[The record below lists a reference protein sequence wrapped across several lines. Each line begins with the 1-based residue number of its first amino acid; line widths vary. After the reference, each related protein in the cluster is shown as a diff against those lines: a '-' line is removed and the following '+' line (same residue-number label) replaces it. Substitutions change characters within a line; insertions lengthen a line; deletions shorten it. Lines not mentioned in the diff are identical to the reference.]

1 VRRYP
6 IQGLVLAE
14 HEFSVPLD
22 HARPDGEAIT
32 VFAREARAAGRE
44 DAEPPWLLFLQGGPG
59 SAAARPTG
67 LEPWIL
73 RATRD
78 YHLVLLD
85 QRGTGRSTPVLAQT
99 LTRLGSPQAQA
110 DYLKHFRAD
119 SIVRD
124 AELIRPQV
132 TGGGPWALLGQSY
145 GGFCATTYLS
155 LAPEGVREAYVT
167 GGLPPLER
175 SADDVYRATY
185 RRLADRN
192 RRYYARYPDD
202 AEVVRRLV
210 GRLSGG
216 EVRFADGSPLSPRRL
231 LQVGSLFG
239 MSYGFEKVHY
249 LLELAFAGGDEV
261 SSLFLRELDHS
272 LPFDPAPIYALL
284 HEAIYAQGEA
294 TRWSAQR
301 VLAEFPEFALD
312 GDGPFFFTGEM
323 VYPWQFDEYRELRP
337 LKGAAEL
344 LAEFEDWQP
353 LYNVERLRANEVP
366 VAAAV
371 YENDMYV
378 EREFS
383 LETAETIGAKTW
395 VTSQYEHD
403 GLRSRGKEV
412 LGHLFALRRG
422 EAYSLPNP

>member
-22 HARPDGEAIT
+22 HAQPDGETIT
-32 VFAREARAAGRE
+32 VFAREARAAGNA
-44 DAEPPWLLFLQGGPG
+44 DAELPWLVFLQGGPG
-59 SAAARPTG
+59 SAAPRPTG

-78 YHLVLLD
+78 YHLLLLD

-99 LTRLGSPQAQA
+99 LAGLGSAEAQA

-124 AELIRPQV
+124 AEVIRPQI
-132 TGGGPWALLGQSY
+132 TGGEPWALLGQSY
-145 GGFCATTYLS
+145 GGFCSTAYLS

-175 SADDVYRATY
+175 STDEIYRATY
-185 RRLADRN
+185 KRLADRN
-192 RRYYARYPDD
+192 RRYYARYPEDV
-202 AEVVRRLV
+202 ERVRRLV
-210 GRLSGG
+210 EVLESE
-216 EVRFADGSPLSPRRL
+216 EVRFADGSPLSPRRF
-231 LQVGSLFG
+231 LQAGSIFG

-249 LLELAFAGGDEV
+249 LVELAFAGDGEV
-261 SSLFLRELDHS
+261 SSFFLRELDHS
-272 LPFDPAPIYALL
+272 LPFDPAPIYSLL
-284 HEAIYAQGEA
+284 HEACYAQGEA

-301 VLAEFPEFALD
+301 VLAEFPEFAA
-312 GDGPFFFTGEM
+312 GGEGPIFFTGEM
-323 VYPWQFDEYRELRP
+323 VYPWQFDEYRELQP

-344 LAEFEDWQP
+344 LAEYEDWP
-353 LYNVERLRANEVP
+353 RLYDVERLRANEVP

-383 LETAETIGAKTW
+383 LETAETIGAKAW

-403 GLRSRGKEV
+403 GLRSKGEEV
-412 LGHLFALRRG
+412 LGRLFALRRG
-422 EAYSLPNP
+422 EVYTL

>member
-1 VRRYP
+1 VRRYS
-6 IQGLVLAE
+6 IQALVLAE

-22 HARPDGEAIT
+22 HARPDGETIT
-32 VFAREARAAGRE
+32 VFVREARAAARQDE
-44 DAEPPWLLFLQGGPG
+44 DLPWLVFLQGGPG

-78 YHLVLLD
+78 YHLLLLD
-85 QRGTGRSTPVLAQT
+85 QRGTGRSTPVMAQT
-99 LTRLGSPQAQA
+99 LARLGSAQAQA

-124 AELIRPQV
+124 AEVVRRELA
-132 TGGGPWALLGQSY
+132 GGEPWALLGQSY

-155 LAPEGVREAYVT
+155 IAPEGVREAYIT

-175 SADDVYRATY
+175 SADEVYRATY
-185 RRLADRN
+185 KRLADRN
-192 RRYYARYPDD
+192 RRYYARYPED
-202 AEVVRRLV
+202 AERVRRLV
-210 GRLSGG
+210 DVLESGH
-216 EVRFADGSPLSPRRL
+216 VRFADGSPLSPRRL
-231 LQVGSLFG
+231 LQIGSIFG

-249 LLELAFAGGDEV
+249 LLELAFAGDGEV
-261 SSLFLRELDHS
+261 SSLFLRELDHF

-301 VLAEFPEFALD
+301 MLAEFPEFQL
-312 GDGPFFFTGEM
+312 GGEGPVFFTGEM

-337 LKGAAEL
+337 LKEAAQL
-344 LAEFEDWQP
+344 LAEFEDWPP
-353 LYNVERLRANEVP
+353 LYDVERLRANEVP

-383 LETAETIGAKTW
+383 LETAETMSAKAW

-403 GLRSRGKEV
+403 ALRSWGEEV
-412 LGHLFALRRG
+412 LGRLFAMRRG
-422 EAYSLPNP
+422 EAYVL

>member
-1 VRRYP
+1 MRRYP

-22 HARPDGEAIT
+22 HARPDGETIT
-32 VFAREARAAGRE
+32 VFAREARAAGEE
-44 DAEPPWLLFLQGGPG
+44 DTERPWLVFLQGGPG

-67 LEPWIL
+67 LEPWIS

-78 YHLVLLD
+78 YHLLLLD
-85 QRGTGRSTPVLAQT
+85 QRGTGRSTPVMAQT
-99 LTRLGSPQAQA
+99 LARLGSAQAQA

-124 AELIRPQV
+124 AEAIRAELS
-132 TGGGPWALLGQSY
+132 GGEPWALLGQSY

-175 SADDVYRATY
+175 SADDIYRATY
-185 RRLADRN
+185 KRVADRN
-192 RRYYARYPDD
+192 RRYYARYPEDV
-202 AEVVRRLV
+202 ERVRRLV
-210 GRLSGG
+210 DVLGSQDVRL
-216 EVRFADGSPLSPRRL
+216 ADGSPLSPRRL
-231 LQVGSLFG
+231 RQIGSIFG

-249 LLELAFAGGDEV
+249 LLELAFAGDGEV
-261 SSLFLRELDHS
+261 SSLFLRELDHF
-272 LPFDPAPIYALL
+272 LPFDPAPIYSLL
-284 HEAIYAQGEA
+284 HEACYAQGEA

-301 VLAEFPEFALD
+301 VLAEFPEFELD
-312 GDGPFFFTGEM
+312 GDGPVFFTGEM
-323 VYPWQFDEYRELRP
+323 VYPWQFDEYRELQP
-337 LKGAAEL
+337 LKEAAEL
-344 LAEFEDWQP
+344 LADYEDWP
-353 LYNVERLRANEVP
+353 ALYDPERLRANEVP

-383 LETAETIGAKTW
+383 LETAETMGAKAW
-395 VTSQYEHD
+395 VTSRYEHD
-403 GLRSRGKEV
+403 ALRSWGEEV
-412 LGHLFALRRG
+412 LGHLFAVRRG
-422 EAYSLPNP
+422 EVYVL

>member
-1 VRRYP
+1 MRRYR

-22 HARPDGEAIT
+22 HTRPDGESIT
-32 VFAREARAAGRE
+32 VFAREARAAGKE
-44 DAEPPWLLFLQGGPG
+44 DERLPWLVFLQGGPG

-67 LEPWIL
+67 LEPWIG
-73 RATRD
+73 RVTRD

-85 QRGTGRSTPVLAQT
+85 QRGTGCSSPVSAQT
-99 LTRLGSPQAQA
+99 LASLGSAQAQA

-124 AELIRPQV
+124 AEAIRGEL
-132 TGGGPWALLGQSY
+132 TGGEPWALLGQSY
-145 GGFCATTYLS
+145 GGFCIATYLS

-175 SADDVYRATY
+175 SADEVYRATY
-185 RRLADRN
+185 KRVADRN
-192 RRYYARYPDD
+192 RRYYERYPED
-202 AEVVRRLV
+202 VGRVRRLV
-210 GRLSGG
+210 DALGAGD
-216 EVRFADGSPLSPRRL
+216 VRFADGSPLSPRRL
-231 LQVGSLFG
+231 LQIGSIFG

-249 LLELAFAGGDEV
+249 LLELAFAGDGEV
-261 SSLFLRELDHS
+261 STLFLRELDYF

-294 TRWSAQR
+294 TRWSAER
-301 VLAEFPEFALD
+301 ILAEWPDFDPAR
-312 GDGPFFFTGEM
+312 DGPIFFTGEM

-337 LKGAAEL
+337 LKEAAEL
-344 LAEFEDWQP
+344 LAEFEDWP
-353 LYNVERLRANEVP
+353 SLYDVERLRSNEVP
-366 VAAAV
+366 VVAAV

-378 EREFS
+378 ERAFS
-383 LETAETIGAKTW
+383 LETAEVLGAKAW

-403 GLRSRGKEV
+403 GLRSWGEEV
-412 LGHLFALRRG
+412 VGRLFALRRG
-422 EAYSLPNP
+422 EVYSL

>member
-22 HARPDGEAIT
+22 HAQPDGETIT
-32 VFAREARAAGRE
+32 VFAREARAAGNA
-44 DAEPPWLLFLQGGPG
+44 DAELPWLVFLQGGPG
-59 SAAARPTG
+59 SAAPRPTG

-78 YHLVLLD
+78 YHLLLLD

-99 LTRLGSPQAQA
+99 LAGLGSAEAQA

-124 AELIRPQV
+124 AEVIRPQI
-132 TGGGPWALLGQSY
+132 TGGEPWALLGQSY
-145 GGFCATTYLS
+145 GGFCSTAYLS

-175 SADDVYRATY
+175 STDEIYRATY
-185 RRLADRN
+185 KRLADRN
-192 RRYYARYPDD
+192 RRYYARYPEDV
-202 AEVVRRLV
+202 ERVRRLV
-210 GRLSGG
+210 EVLESE
-216 EVRFADGSPLSPRRL
+216 EVRFADGSPLSPRRF
-231 LQVGSLFG
+231 LQAGSIFG

-249 LLELAFAGGDEV
+249 LVELAFAGDGEV
-261 SSLFLRELDHS
+261 SSFFLRELDHS
-272 LPFDPAPIYALL
+272 LPFDPAPIYSLL
-284 HEAIYAQGEA
+284 HEACYAQGEA

-301 VLAEFPEFALD
+301 VLAEFPEFAA
-312 GDGPFFFTGEM
+312 GGEGPIFFTGEM
-323 VYPWQFDEYRELRP
+323 VYPWQFDEYRELQP

-344 LAEFEDWQP
+344 LAEYEDWP
-353 LYNVERLRANEVP
+353 RLYDVERLRANEVP

-383 LETAETIGAKTW
+383 LETAETMGAKAW

-403 GLRSRGKEV
+403 GLRSKGEEV
-412 LGHLFALRRG
+412 LGRLFALRRG
-422 EAYSLPNP
+422 EVYTL